1 MAVTTDDGELW
12 TCVAGTHGQLGHAD
26 RAHQLAGAQARR
38 CNSRITQASA
48 HIQHPRSRTCLKMLA
63 GLRLPRGPRQHD
75 SAQAQGCEQAGAKL
89 VVAALRGSC
98 TSVVPMGRHTV
109 AGARWQNLE
118 SQVDTTAELHCG
130 CTHRPMPASCSP
142 HEDPSHPPQSLRRI
156 MVSRTNTTRDPKSKA
171 GPCKLHSKFP
181 KSCSVLG
188 VLGSTVG
195 ICLGSSWSPY
205 IGQCAERA
213 SLRLA
218 YRINRYENRSW
229 SSWIYLFIFFF
240 FPH

>member
-1 MAVTTDDGELW
+1 MAVTTDDSELW

-130 CTHRPMPASCSP
+130 CTHRPMHRGSVMPA
-142 HEDPSHPPQSLRRI
+142 

-171 GPCKLHSKFP
+171 GPYKLPGGTPFSGGKVKAVKAPFTGE
-181 KSCSVLG
+181 SLC
-188 VLGSTVG
+188 T
-195 ICLGSSWSPY
+195 GSS
-205 IGQCAERA
+205 
-213 SLRLA
+213 
-218 YRINRYENRSW
+218 
-229 SSWIYLFIFFF
+229 F
-240 FPH
+240 